1 MFSGDEGR
9 VGGGGRGRFSIG
21 ERGGLG
27 DERSEEERG
36 VVGGGELVVEKEMV
50 GVALKCLG

>member
-1 MFSGDEGR
+1 MFNGDEGT

-27 DERSEEERG
+27 DERREEERG
-36 VVGGGELVVEKEMV
+36 VVGGGELVVDR
-50 GVALKCLG
+50 